1 MSASAIYKLVSRPSP
16 FGNESGQL
24 ANGEFA
30 PSGEENMIKLNAA
43 KVLVVGAGGLGCEVL
58 KDLAL
63 SGFRDI
69 HVIDM
74 DTIDVTNLNRQ
85 FLFRMG
91 DVGKSKAQC
100 AADFVMRRVPGCQV
114 TSHTCKVQDKEPDF
128 YQQFKIVIAGLDNIE
143 ARRWLNNMLT
153 SFVEID
159 DDGEFSGVIIPM
171 IDGGTEGFKGQARV
185 ILPRITS
192 CYECSI
198 STFAAATGFAM
209 CTVASTPRIPEHC
222 IAWAMMIAWDKER
235 PGAKIN
241 KDSPE
246 DMKWLYEKA
255 LVRAAEFD
263 IKGVTYFLTMGVVK
277 NIIPAVASTNAI
289 VSAACVNEAFKF
301 STFASQSLNTWYMYM
316 GSNSVFTDTFEY
328 AKHAECIVCGDTS
341 KPRPRSVPRDSTVQ
355 QFLDSL
361 IDDKFLQLKAPS
373 ATAIHGQQ
381 SLTLYMRAP
390 RSLEEQTR
398 PNLARPLADFV
409 GQGGEVTV
417 TDKLLE
423 GVAVIF
429 KIHFE

>member
-1 MSASAIYKLVSRPSP
+1 
-16 FGNESGQL
+16 
-24 ANGEFA
+24 
-30 PSGEENMIKLNAA
+30 
-43 KVLVVGAGGLGCEVL
+43 
-58 KDLAL
+58 
-63 SGFRDI
+63 
-69 HVIDM
+69 
-74 DTIDVTNLNRQ
+74 
-85 FLFRMG
+85 
-91 DVGKSKAQC
+91 
-100 AADFVMRRVPGCQV
+100 
-114 TSHTCKVQDKEPDF
+114 
-128 YQQFKIVIAGLDNIE
+128 
-143 ARRWLNNMLT
+143 
-153 SFVEID
+153 
-159 DDGEFSGVIIPM
+159 
-171 IDGGTEGFKGQARV
+171 V

-255 LVRAAEFD
+255 LARAAEFD

-289 VSAACVNEAFKF
+289 VSAACVNEAFKL